1 MHASAV
7 PTLIRR
13 STALVAVLTCAC
25 IAACGGGGDSGGED
39 AGGDSGE
46 DAGPL
51 VLDTPQE
58 ILDYLEEKTMTLE
71 GGAIPSHPYGYDE
84 GRNLGANTQCYQRV
98 TVSQSSGGWH
108 FVEVLGTLDG
118 APSVGDMG
126 TCDHAT
132 ASGELSFDTTQ
143 ILFENVMADCFDV
156 NLTFAA
162 FTWEGRGK
170 ISPDGQTLSL
180 ELFFDNQATG
190 HRCMDGAVGSASVQL
205 NGQPFTGDAV
215 QVYTIE

>member
-46 DAGPL
+46 DTGPL

-58 ILDYLEEKTMTLE
+58 ILDYLEEKTMTME
-71 GGAIPSHPYGYDE
+71 GDAIPSHPYGFYE
-84 GRNLGANTQCYQRV
+84 GTNFGSATQCHQRV
-98 TVSQSSGGWH
+98 TVSQSGGGWH
-108 FVEVLGTLDG
+108 VAEVRGTLNG
-118 APSVGDMG
+118 ATNVGDMG

-143 ILFENVMADCFDV
+143 VLFENVMADCFEV
-156 NLTFAA
+156 TLTFPA

-170 ISPDGQTLSL
+170 ISADGHTLSL

-190 HRCMDGAVGSASVQL
+190 HHCMDGAVGSATVQL